1 MSELRHSAS
10 PRIVLSR
17 IRELRGLAP
26 DNADF
31 GLTAPSLEDLLRHPR
46 RRLLE
51 YARGVGLTGIHRL
64 TKVALAAR
72 LLQELE
78 TLAVPAGAPEPADA
92 PRKFDLGLTSAEA
105 GEEENIPW
113 GHGQDR
119 VTAMVVDPERLYVY
133 WEVTDEALERA
144 RAGLGPG
151 GRNAWLNLRV
161 YDVTNRI
168 FDGANAHGYFDH
180 SVSRTDRQWFFF
192 IGRPSSTAV
201 VEVGLKSEEGHF
213 VRVARSGRADFP
225 RRESTSP
232 GGVEWLTVC
241 SASGEVGEPATDGRR
256 TPAAIS
262 GGAGITAQPELT
274 RVWDIRRTHAR
285 PHGEWVIRDE
295 SFGTAWEEGGGWAC
309 QRTIEWEG
317 PIIRTA
323 WEAGPFPYPVEP
335 ARYVE
340 ERYAGT
346 LTIRSVDGRSHI
358 VYGPWR
364 VVIRGLGARAQRRIL
379 AVWEVHR
386 SWITHAGF
394 AVRTVGGAAG
404 TPGGSEQVLLGAS
417 ELRWRAASELRLG
430 GASELYRFGASEL
443 RYLGASETLY
453 AGASEWRARGASE
466 LRYLGA
472 SQWLQRGASE
482 VRYAGASEV
491 RYAGASERL
500 HVGASERAWPGASEN
515 RPPYPP
521 ERPDP
526 ASRGG

>member
-1 MSELRHSAS
+1 
-10 PRIVLSR
+10 
-17 IRELRGLAP
+17 
-26 DNADF
+26 
-31 GLTAPSLEDLLRHPR
+31 
-46 RRLLE
+46 
-51 YARGVGLTGIHRL
+51 
-64 TKVALAAR
+64 
-72 LLQELE
+72 
-78 TLAVPAGAPEPADA
+78 
-92 PRKFDLGLTSAEA
+92 
-105 GEEENIPW
+105 
-113 GHGQDR
+113 
-119 VTAMVVDPERLYVY
+119 
-133 WEVTDEALERA
+133 
-144 RAGLGPG
+144 
-151 GRNAWLNLRV
+151 
-161 YDVTNRI
+161 
-168 FDGANAHGYFDH
+168 
-180 SVSRTDRQWFFF
+180 
-192 IGRPSSTAV
+192 
-201 VEVGLKSEEGHF
+201 
-213 VRVARSGRADFP
+213 
-225 RRESTSP
+225 
-232 GGVEWLTVC
+232 
-241 SASGEVGEPATDGRR
+241 
-256 TPAAIS
+256 
-262 GGAGITAQPELT
+262 
-274 RVWDIRRTHAR
+274 
-285 PHGEWVIRDE
+285 VIRDE